1 MARDTQRENQLRK
14 ARKKAFEGAI
24 KEHYIAYQE
33 CRLKSNK
40 RAKNPDE
47 LLELALED
55 GDVYDFL
62 FGDYGYPVHGT
73 FDRKIKTDWG
83 VPLNFP
89 YLDYEE
95 MASALVGKQKRD
107 ACFRASAEVNR
118 AVLAA
123 IDVDYVKSRHHLES
137 DAEMI
142 ARTLV
147 NMADAL
153 CLVFFAARSRDFERE
168 AGLVFFSETLAA
180 LFQEA
185 WFNKSLL
192 DLIGCYSFLFTFT
205 YLHPGSDKYC
215 FEKTRSLPDGFRDVL
230 GAGGCSGLYFDAM
243 LRIRGC

>member
-40 RAKNPDE
+40 GAKNPDE

-123 IDVDYVKSRHHLES
+123 IDLADM
-137 DAEMI
+137 EM
-142 ARTLV
+142 RFRDRL
-147 NMADAL
+147 AL
-153 CLVFFAARSRDFERE
+153 CHKTDHHAGDLRAELRQRFDLKTAVEQSGFQLLRCNININVFF
-168 AGLVFFSETLAA
+168 
-180 LFQEA
+180 
-185 WFNKSLL
+185 
-192 DLIGCYSFLFTFT
+192 
-205 YLHPGSDKYC
+205 
-215 FEKTRSLPDGFRDVL
+215 
-230 GAGGCSGLYFDAM
+230 
-243 LRIRGC
+243 